1 MLFYFS
7 TQLSV
12 GLWTKLGKVNICDQ
26 CERLESMYLFYINAV
41 LLKTCPYTQTK
52 QPDALYYIQTK
63 LVYTH
68 LRKRT
73 FRNRVLRLAPGMV
86 T

>member
-1 MLFYFS
+1 
-7 TQLSV
+7 
-12 GLWTKLGKVNICDQ
+12 
-26 CERLESMYLFYINAV
+26 MYLFYINAV